1 MAEADLG
8 CGAGQGR
15 RGRLR
20 GGRVRDV
27 TAAPPLTGV
36 EPSGL
41 AEVVWDNARQDPE
54 AVQFV
59 RPDPDPRSWP
69 APGAGSDGAVQ
80 VSCRQFRDDV
90 QGLARGF
97 IAAGVGPGDRVALM
111 SRTRYEWTLVDYAL
125 WSIGSVTVPVYE
137 TSSPEQLGWM
147 LSDSGAVGCVVET
160 AEHAAML
167 ADLRPDLPALRQAW
181 RIDSGDL
188 IELVG
193 RGRAVDDAQVETRR
207 RAVTPADVATIVYT
221 SGTTGRPKGCVL
233 THRNISCDVAVSTA
247 VLSQLLHPGATTVLF
262 LPLAHAFPRLIQ
274 VGMVRTR
281 ATLVHG
287 AGTAGVLDQLR
298 RYRPT
303 FILAVPRVF
312 EKMYARARQTAD
324 DAHRGWLFTVADT
337 VAVRHSRA
345 VQTRRGP
352 GPLLRLAR
360 LVFDALVY
368 RKLRATLGGRCRM
381 AIVGGAPLGERLSH
395 FFRGAGVTVL
405 EGYGLTET
413 SPALTVN
420 LPSATRIGTVG
431 RPLPGVEIRIA
442 DDGEVLARGEV
453 VFAGYWNNP
462 DATRD
467 TFSDGWLRTGDLGS
481 IDDDHYL
488 SITGRKKE
496 ILVTAAGKNLAPEP
510 VEEQIRQ
517 HPLVSQCMLL
527 GDDRPYVAALV
538 TIDPQAW
545 PRWRATHGRPDKSVA
560 DLRDDPKLR
569 REIQAAVDRANET
582 VSRAEQVKTFRILP
596 REFTEADGEL
606 TPTLKIKRDVVEDRY
621 AADVEALYRG
631 H

>member
-1 MAEADLG
+1 M
-8 CGAGQGR
+8 
-15 RGRLR
+15 
-20 GGRVRDV
+20 RDV
-27 TAAPPLTGV
+27 TAAPPLAGLR
-36 EPSGL
+36 PSSL
-41 AEVVWDNARQDPE
+41 AEVVWENARQDPE

-69 APGAGSDGAVQ
+69 VRRTGTGGAVP
-80 VSCRQFRDDV
+80 VSCRQFRDEV
-90 QGLARGF
+90 QGLARGL
-97 IAAGVGPGDRVALM
+97 IAAGVGSGDRVGLM

-125 WSIGSVTVPVYE
+125 WSIGAVTVPVYE
-137 TSSPEQLGWM
+137 TSSPEQFGWI

-167 ADLRPDLPALRQAW
+167 AGLRPDLPALRQTW

-188 IELVG
+188 IELAAH
-193 RGRAVDDAQVETRR
+193 GRAVDDEQVETRR
-207 RAVTPADVATIVYT
+207 RAVTAADVATIVYT

-233 THRNISCDVAVSTA
+233 THRNISCDVAAATA

-274 VGMVRTR
+274 VGMVHNR

-287 AGTAGVLDQLR
+287 AETAGVLDQLR

-324 DAHRGWLFTVADT
+324 DARRGWLFAAAES

-360 LVFDALVY
+360 PVFDALVY
-368 RKLRATLGGRCRM
+368 RRLRATLGGRCRM
-381 AIVGGAPLGERLSH
+381 AIVGGAPLGERLAH

-442 DDGEVLARGEV
+442 DDGEILARGEV
-453 VFAGYWNNP
+453 VFHGYWNNP

-467 TFSDGWLRTGDLGS
+467 TFTDGWLRTGDLGS
-481 IDDDHYL
+481 VDDDGYL
-488 SITGRKKE
+488 SITGRRKE
-496 ILVTAAGKNLAPEP
+496 IVVTAAGKNLAPEP
-510 VEEQIRQ
+510 VEEKVRV
-517 HPLVSQCMLL
+517 HPLVSQCMLV
-527 GDDRPYVAALV
+527 GNDRPYVAALV

-545 PRWRATHGRPDKSVA
+545 PRWRAAHGRPDSSVA
-560 DLRDDPKLR
+560 ELRDDPNLR
-569 REIQAAVDRANET
+569 REIQAAVDRANGT

-606 TPTLKIKRDVVEDRY
+606 TPTLKIKRDVVQDRY
-621 AADVEALYRG
+621 ATDVEALYRG